1 MEKESKREQLL
12 SLLGEMPE
20 RHRVEAYTLKIEE
33 RESYLVE
40 TLILSIHGVE
50 EVPAYFVKPKDTV
63 KKRPVVLFQHSHGGN
78 YVDGKEELLKG
89 LIICKRLHTQK
100 NSLQRA
106 IVCWRLIMRDLVKEG
121 EEQKVKFSKK
131 CC

>member
-1 MEKESKREQLL
+1 
-12 SLLGEMPE
+12 MPE

-63 KKRPVVLFQHSHGGN
+63 KKACCLVSAFSWWELCGWERRVIEGGSLFASAFIR
-78 YVDGKEELLKG
+78 K
-89 LIICKRLHTQK
+89 K

>member
-1 MEKESKREQLL
+1 MEKKSKREQLL

-63 KKRPVVLFQHSHGGN
+63 KKGLLSCFSILMVGIMWM
-78 YVDGKEELLKG
+78 GKK
-89 LIICKRLHTQK
+89 
-100 NSLQRA
+100 SY
-106 IVCWRLIMRDLVKEG
+106 
-121 EEQKVKFSKK
+121 
-131 CC
+131 

>member
-20 RHRVEAYTLKIEE
+20 RHRVEAYTLKVED
-33 RESYLVE
+33 RESYVIE

-63 KKRPVVLFQHSHGGN
+63 KKDQLCCFSTLMAGTTSMGRKSSSRV
-78 YVDGKEELLKG
+78 
-89 LIICKRLHTQK
+89 LIICKRLHMRKSSPQK
-100 NSLQRA
+100 A
-106 IVCWRLIMRDLVKEG
+106 IVFWLLIMQDLVR
-121 EEQKVKFSKK
+121 EEEEPKVKFLRK
-131 CC
+131 CF

>member
-20 RHRVEAYTLKIEE
+20 RHRVEAYTLKVED
-33 RESYLVE
+33 RESYVIE

-63 KKRPVVLFQHSHGGN
+63 KKTSCAVSALSWRELRRWEGRAHQGCSLFASAF
-78 YVDGKEELLKG
+78 
-89 LIICKRLHTQK
+89 ICERVHLKRL
-100 NSLQRA
+100 
-106 IVCWRLIMRDLVKEG
+106 
-121 EEQKVKFSKK
+121 
-131 CC
+131 